1 MHVLKSRATRS
12 VVALGL
18 FVLVSVALA
27 HASALSAAETK
38 AAPAKLDATVETL
51 KNGLKVI
58 LMEDHSVPVVS
69 RWTFYRVGGQNERPG
84 ITGISHFIEHMMFNG
99 AAKYGPKEFDR
110 ILESNGGYS
119 NAFTSEDM
127 TAYYEDFASDV
138 LELCIDLDSDRMKSL
153 TLDPKFVVSEMGVV
167 KEERRLSVDNSV
179 EGAMY
184 EELGAL
190 AYKAH
195 PYGWPVIGWMS
206 DLEKITRDD
215 AVDYWKTYYAP
226 NNAILVIVGDFE
238 TKKALELVHTYYDSV
253 PSQAPPEPVRTVEP
267 EQPGERRAE
276 VRKPA
281 EMPQIL
287 VGYHIPEVTS
297 NDIYALD
304 VLQYVLSEGE
314 SSRLYKK
321 LVRDL
326 GIAVYAGANASWNI
340 APALFTFDVKV
351 RPDKTAA
358 ECEAAVYGDSRG
370 RRGERHHARR
380 AREGAE
386 PGVRELLPQHA
397 DGEREGPQD
406 RHVRNLL
413 RRFQRDPQSP
423 GPLPRRHGGRR
434 EARRR
439 HLFRAEEPQRRNAR
453 ARGLITEGKTI

>member
-1 MHVLKSRATRS
+1 MHLLKSRATRS
-12 VVALGL
+12 IVALGL
-18 FVLVSVALA
+18 FVLVSVPLALTGA
-27 HASALSAAETK
+27 ASAAGAK

-51 KNGLKVI
+51 QNGLKVI
-58 LMEDHSVPVVS
+58 LMEDHSVPVIS

-84 ITGISHFIEHMMFNG
+84 ITGISHYIEHMMFNG

-127 TAYYEDFASDV
+127 TGYYEDFASNI

-153 TLDPKFVVSEMGVV
+153 TFDPKYVVSEMGVI

-179 EGAMY
+179 EGAMF

-206 DLEKITRDD
+206 DLEKINRDD
-215 AVDYWKTYYAP
+215 AVTYWKTYYAP

-238 TKKALELVHTYYDSV
+238 TKKALELVHKYYDSV
-253 PSQAPPEPVRTVEP
+253 PAQKAPEPVRTVEP
-267 EQPGERRAE
+267 EQLGERRAE
-276 VRKPA
+276 VHKAA
-281 EMPQIL
+281 EMPQVLI
-287 VGYHIPEVTS
+287 GYHIPEVKS

-340 APALFTFDVKV
+340 APALFTIDVKV

-358 ECEAAVYGDSRG
+358 ACEEAVYGILGDIEKNGITPTELAKAKNQVEANFYRSMQTVNGKARKIG
-370 RRGERHHARR
+370 TYEIYFGDFNEILKVQERYR
-380 AREGAE
+380 A
-386 PGVRELLPQHA
+386 VTA
-397 DGEREGPQD
+397 DDVKRVAGQYFAPKN
-406 RHVRNLL
+406 RNVVTLV
-413 RRFQRDPQSP
+413 P
-423 GPLPRRHGGRR
+423 
-434 EARRR
+434 EA
-439 HLFRAEEPQRRNAR
+439 
-453 ARGLITEGKTI
+453 

>member
-1 MHVLKSRATRS
+1 MHVLKSRAARS
-12 VVALGL
+12 A
-18 FVLVSVALA
+18 VALA
-27 HASALSAAETK
+27 LFAIVSVPLALQGAPGAAGPK

-58 LMEDHSVPVVS
+58 LMEDHSVPVIS

-127 TAYYEDFASDV
+127 TGYYEDFASDI

-153 TLDPKFVVSEMGVV
+153 TLDPKYVVSEMGVI

-184 EELGAL
+184 EELGSL

-206 DLEKITRDD
+206 DLEKINRDD
-215 AVDYWKTYYAP
+215 AVNYFQTYYAP
-226 NNAILVIVGDFE
+226 NNAILVIVGDFD
-238 TKKALELVHTYYDSV
+238 TKKALELVHKYYDPV
-253 PSQAPPEPVRTVEP
+253 PAQKAPEPVRTVEP
-267 EQPGERRAE
+267 EQLGERRAE
-276 VRKPA
+276 VRKVA
-281 EMPQIL
+281 EMPAVLI
-287 VGYHIPEVTS
+287 GYHIPDVKS

-326 GIAVYAGANASWNI
+326 GIAVYADANASWNI
-340 APALFTFDVKV
+340 APALFTVDVKV
-351 RPDKTAA
+351 RPDKTAL
-358 ECEAAVYGDSRG
+358 ECEAAVYAILDDVAKNGISPAELAKAKNQVEANFYRSMQTVNGKARKIGTYELYFGDFSEILKVQ
-370 RRGERHHARR
+370 ERYR
-380 AREGAE
+380 A
-386 PGVRELLPQHA
+386 VTA
-397 DGEREGPQD
+397 DDVKRVAGQYFAPKNRSVVTLVP
-406 RHVRNLL
+406 
-413 RRFQRDPQSP
+413 
-423 GPLPRRHGGRR
+423 
-434 EARRR
+434 EA
-439 HLFRAEEPQRRNAR
+439 
-453 ARGLITEGKTI
+453 